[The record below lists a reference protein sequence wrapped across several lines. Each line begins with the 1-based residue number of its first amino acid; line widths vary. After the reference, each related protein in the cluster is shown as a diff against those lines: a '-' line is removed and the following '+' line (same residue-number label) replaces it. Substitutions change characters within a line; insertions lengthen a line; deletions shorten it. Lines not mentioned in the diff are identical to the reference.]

1 MDSTNKTISKKKQL
15 TVFIATVI
23 FGFILFALPNVFF
36 GVTKINGGLIG
47 VNLLFIAVFQLIT
60 VCWLLYFSLRF
71 LGKDFKYIGWSF
83 EYWKADGL
91 LGIIIGLTWTVLQ
104 FGVII
109 PNTGGAERTDISQMV
124 TMFDG
129 SVIGTFSFVALGV
142 IGGGITE
149 EIYNRGYFINVL
161 KDMFSNPKV
170 GIWIAAILSI
180 LFFAAGHLPSDA
192 LGWFDILVPT
202 IAYTLLFLYTK
213 RLTASMVAHGV
224 YNMTAIL
231 FTYYMFY

>member
-1 MDSTNKTISKKKQL
+1 M
-15 TVFIATVI
+15 
-23 FGFILFALPNVFF
+23 
-36 GVTKINGGLIG
+36 
-47 VNLLFIAVFQLIT
+47 
-60 VCWLLYFSLRF
+60 
-71 LGKDFKYIGWSF
+71 
-83 EYWKADGL
+83 
-91 LGIIIGLTWTVLQ
+91 Q

-124 TMFDG
+124 SMFDG
-129 SVIGTFSFVALGV
+129 SVIGIFSFVALGV

-161 KDMFSNPKV
+161 KDIFSNPKA

-180 LFFAAGHLPSDA
+180 LFFAAGHLPSDV

-202 IAYTLLFLYTK
+202 IAYTLLFLYTN

-224 YNMTAIL
+224 YNMAAIL